1 MSEYDVLR
9 LVIAM
14 LMLVLLSAGAG
25 IAMLW
30 QRQQS
35 QADLLHQLL
44 SAAVQAAT
52 PPAPETA
59 AKAPQRFED
68 RLAEAE
74 LSAPIE
80 PVAERPQAVSAGSGS
95 ATLSESENRLLR
107 FVSQRGSEPL
117 RERA

>member
-1 MSEYDVLR
+1 MNEYDVLR

-44 SAAVQAAT
+44 SAAVGAAAPSAAAQA
-52 PPAPETA
+52 PR
-59 AKAPQRFED
+59 RFED
-68 RLAEAE
+68 RLAEAGLCE
-74 LSAPIE
+74 PIE
-80 PVAERPQAVSAGSGS
+80 PLAERSVSPVEESTPVA
-95 ATLSESENRLLR
+95 LSEGEDRLLR
-107 FVSQRGSEPL
+107 FVSQRHSEPL
-117 RERA
+117 HEHA

>member
-1 MSEYDVLR
+1 MNEYDVLR

-44 SAAVQAAT
+44 SAAVSAAT
-52 PPAPETA
+52 PPASPAA

-68 RLAEAE
+68 HLAQAGLCE
-74 LSAPIE
+74 PIE
-80 PVAERPQAVSAGSGS
+80 PVAETSPTVTSNRASVG
-95 ATLSESENRLLR
+95 LSESEDRLLR
-107 FVSQRGSEPL
+107 FVSQRNPAPL
-117 RERA
+117 REHA